1 MDQQRYGI
9 YLNAKELKVTR
20 INSPHWI
27 PAEPDWIWLA
37 AEVSMTLLEIRKL
50 AQEKGLVN
58 APDKISW
65 S

>member
-27 PAEPDWIWLA
+27 PGEPDWIHLTP
-37 AEVSMTLLEIRKL
+37 EVNMTLLEILKL
-50 AQEKGLVN
+50 AQDRGLVN
-58 APDKISW
+58 EPDKISW

>member
-1 MDQQRYGI
+1 MDQQRCGI

-27 PAEPDWIWLA
+27 PGELDWILLTPD
-37 AEVSMTLLEIRKL
+37 VNMTLLDIRKL
-50 AQEKGLVN
+50 AGDKGLVSE
-58 APDKISW
+58 PDKISW

>member
-9 YLNAKELKVTR
+9 YLNAKGLKVTR

-27 PAEPDWIWLA
+27 PEEPDWIWLA
-37 AEVSMTLLEIRKL
+37 AEVNTTLLEIRKL

-58 APDKISW
+58 APDRISW